1 VTPQPLEGRVA
12 VLSGATS
19 DIGQAI
25 GRRLASAGA
34 RLRLLGRDRA
44 TLEPLAEKLR
54 AVCGDVRSFPID
66 LGVDASLLALGS
78 GLDRVDILV
87 HGAGAYEMGKIERA
101 PIADLDH
108 QYRVNVRGPLLLT
121 QALLARLREARGEI
135 VFLNSTL
142 GLEARHRSLCGH
154 AARAPGGGGCRAD
167 RAQRGR
173 HSRAHPSS
181 GPHRVRETGPHL
193 RPRRAGLLA
202 ELAGATRGRRGH
214 GAGGRVPAAYGRSDG
229 DPHAAHGQ
237 VVLSGVAAEARNWR
251 T

>member
-1 VTPQPLEGRVA
+1 MTPQPLEGRVA

-142 GLEARHRSLCGH
+142 GLEARRPGIGPYAATQHALRAVADAVRTELNADGIRVLTLHLGRTASARQARIFALEGQAYSPSLLVQPEDVADMVL
-154 AARAPGGGGCRAD
+154 AAVCLPRTAEVTEIRM
-167 RAQRGR
+167 
-173 HSRAHPSS
+173 
-181 GPHRVRETGPHL
+181 
-193 RPRRAGLLA
+193 RPM
-202 ELAGATRGRRGH
+202 
-214 GAGGRVPAAYGRSDG
+214 VKSY
-229 DPHAAHGQ
+229 
-237 VVLSGVAAEARNWR
+237 
-251 T
+251 

>member
-1 VTPQPLEGRVA
+1 MTPQPLEGRVA

-34 RLRLLGRDRA
+34 RLRLLGRERA

-66 LGVDASLLALGS
+66 LGVDASLLALGN
-78 GLDRVDILV
+78 GLDRVDVLV
-87 HGAGAYEMGKIERA
+87 HGAGAYETGEIERA

-121 QALLARLREARGEI
+121 QALLPRLREARGEI

-142 GLEARHRSLCGH
+142 GLEVRRPGIGPYAATQHALRAVADAVRTELNGDGIRVLTLHLGRTASARQARIFALEGRAYSPSLLVQPEDVADMVL
-154 AARAPGGGGCRAD
+154 AAVCLPRTAEVTEIRM
-167 RAQRGR
+167 
-173 HSRAHPSS
+173 
-181 GPHRVRETGPHL
+181 
-193 RPRRAGLLA
+193 RPM
-202 ELAGATRGRRGH
+202 
-214 GAGGRVPAAYGRSDG
+214 VKSY
-229 DPHAAHGQ
+229 
-237 VVLSGVAAEARNWR
+237 
-251 T
+251 

>member
-34 RLRLLGRDRA
+34 RLRLLGRERA

-66 LGVDASLLALGS
+66 LGVDASLLALGN
-78 GLDRVDILV
+78 GLDRVDVLV
-87 HGAGAYEMGKIERA
+87 HGAGAYETGEIERA

-121 QALLARLREARGEI
+121 QALLPRLREARGEI

-142 GLEARHRSLCGH
+142 GLEVRRPGIGPYAATQHALRAVADAVRTELNGDGIRVLTLHLGRTASARQARIFALEGRAYSPSLLVQPEDVADMVL
-154 AARAPGGGGCRAD
+154 AAVCLPRTAEVTEIRM
-167 RAQRGR
+167 
-173 HSRAHPSS
+173 
-181 GPHRVRETGPHL
+181 
-193 RPRRAGLLA
+193 RPM
-202 ELAGATRGRRGH
+202 
-214 GAGGRVPAAYGRSDG
+214 VKSY
-229 DPHAAHGQ
+229 
-237 VVLSGVAAEARNWR
+237 
-251 T
+251 

>member
-142 GLEARHRSLCGH
+142 GLEARRPGIGPYAATQHALRAVADAVRTELNADGIRVLTLHLGRTASARQARIFALEGQAYSPSLLVQPEDVADMVL
-154 AARAPGGGGCRAD
+154 AAVCLPRTAEVTEIRM
-167 RAQRGR
+167 
-173 HSRAHPSS
+173 
-181 GPHRVRETGPHL
+181 
-193 RPRRAGLLA
+193 RPM
-202 ELAGATRGRRGH
+202 
-214 GAGGRVPAAYGRSDG
+214 VKSY
-229 DPHAAHGQ
+229 
-237 VVLSGVAAEARNWR
+237 
-251 T
+251 